1 MYLLDIGHL
10 RVPSLYCAP
19 WFAFPSPL
27 QHISFLTRWFSLGS
41 IRSEKSMLVLITSP
55 LQPLYLFLLT
65 FFHKCHFFILL
76 CGQHWY
82 QLLSVQQ
89 APWLYCCTCFSG
101 ELGVVLLCFP
111 LFFLTR
117 PAPESSGGDLGTD
130 QSREESSAPGTRLWP
145 PHHLKDDPVPW
156 FQISPLK
163 FFWGEARE
171 HSEAIWPGSFQVRLV
186 IPVFVWL

>member
-1 MYLLDIGHL
+1 MYLIDSGRL
-10 RVPSLYCAP
+10 RVPSLHCAP
-19 WFAFPSPL
+19 WLLFLLLYSTL
-27 QHISFLTRWFSLGS
+27 LLTRWLSLGS
-41 IRSEKSMLVLITSP
+41 IRSEKSVLMLITSP
-55 LQPLYLFLLT
+55 LQPLYLFLFP

-89 APWLYCCTCFSG
+89 APWPYCCTCFSG

-117 PAPESSGGDLGTD
+117 PAPESSGGNLGTD

-145 PHHLKDDPVPW
+145 PHHLKDDPVPCIPN
-156 FQISPLK
+156 ISFEIFL
-163 FFWGEARE
+163 G
-171 HSEAIWPGSFQVRLV
+171 VRLGSTARLSDQGA
-186 IPVFVWL
+186 FK